1 LGLFVILGA
10 VVQDRGVDVVS
21 VEVFTNWEVLMR
33 GEKVVAATRTNEHQG
48 AGLIVGNQREVE
60 GGMGVWVSRIPE
72 RGRVR
77 PKRNGRGRRHA
88 FKLDGNKPGG

>member
-10 VVQDRGVDVVS
+10 VVQNRGVDVVS
-21 VEVFTNWEVLMR
+21 VEVFTNWEVFMR

-48 AGLIVGNQREVE
+48 EGSIVRNQREVE
-60 GGMGVWVSRIPE
+60 GGMGAWVRRIPE

-77 PKRNGRGRRHA
+77 PKRNERGCRHA
-88 FKLDGNKPGG
+88 FKREGKKPEG